1 MLSPCTIF
9 VLAMK
14 RNRITL
20 GIIAVL
26 LCSINTSAQ
35 NILTP
40 QNERQ
45 ISWADTDSTE
55 KEDVPTGFYMWNI
68 DERFG
73 DIRPTTPDTLLHGFP
88 NSNFTEGG
96 TFRYNTLGNL
106 GSPRQSRIFYDR
118 WEQGGGN
125 QFIFE
130 RPYDFFIKQPSG
142 LVFTNTKSPITN
154 ITYQKCG
161 NKTNG
166 EDRINALF
174 AVNAG
179 KRLGMGFRL
188 DYLYGRGYYPS
199 QSTSQFGGTVF
210 GSYLGERYKM
220 HIAYSAN
227 HLKTAENGGLES
239 DLYITDPQSFP
250 EKYGTADMPTRLSKT
265 WNRLNV
271 NYLYLT
277 HRYDVG
283 FLRYTDSEGNV
294 VKRESKNKLNLPGVE
309 MNADSIT
316 AQTDSIA
323 TDTLELKSTF
333 VPVAGFLHTL
343 RVDHNNRRLVSNA
356 LLDNYYADYYLPGD
370 SANDFTKNIYVTNT
384 LAFELREGFNRW
396 VKSGMRL
403 FARHEF
409 NRFTLPDESKKATTY
424 NYNYF
429 TVGAQLMK
437 EQGKIFHY
445 NVLGELRTTGADWG
459 EFNVEGNISFNIPL
473 RRDSLQIK
481 AEGYIRNES
490 PLFYYNH
497 YHGRNAWWDNDFK
510 KVMRSRIGGTL
521 RYRDTRLCVFM
532 ETLQNYLYFQEQ
544 QSPYT
549 SSAGTPLAHFGVTPR
564 QHNKNIQ
571 LLGATLRQD
580 CHWGIFNW
588 ENELTYQAT
597 SDKDVL
603 PLPAFN
609 AYTNIYLSFKVA
621 KVLTTEIG
629 ADMRYFTRYYA
640 PAYSPIIGQFCV
652 QDPEQRVK
660 IGNYP
665 FINVYAN
672 LHLRNF
678 RFYVMGSHINRSG
691 KGGNYFITPHYPANG
706 LVIRLG
712 LSWNFYN

>member
-1 MLSPCTIF
+1 
-9 VLAMK
+9 MK
-14 RNRITL
+14 RIRA
-20 GIIAVL
+20 IIGFFAVL
-26 LCSINTSAQ
+26 SVSINTTAQ
-35 NILTP
+35 NIIMSD
-40 QNERQ
+40 NKIRS
-45 ISWADTDSTE
+45 SWADNDSTE

-73 DIRPTTPDTLLHGFP
+73 DIHPTTPDTLLHGFQ
-88 NSNFTEGG
+88 NSNFTEGS

-118 WEQGGGN
+118 WEKGGGN

-130 RPYDFFIKQPSG
+130 RPYDFFIQQPG
-142 LVFTNTKSPITN
+142 NLVFTNTKSPITN

-166 EDRINALF
+166 EDRINAIF

-179 KRLGMGFRL
+179 KKLGMGFRL
-188 DYLYGRGYYPS
+188 DYLYGRGYYPR

-210 GSYLGERYKM
+210 ASYLDERYKM
-220 HIAYSAN
+220 HLAYSAN

-271 NYLYLT
+271 NYLYFT
-277 HRYDVG
+277 QRYDVG
-283 FLRYTDSEGNV
+283 FLRYTDSDGNV
-294 VKRESKNKLNLPGVE
+294 VKRESRNRLNLPGVE
-309 MNADSIT
+309 VQADSTT
-316 AQTDSIA
+316 AQADSTNTDSVA
-323 TDTLELKSTF
+323 LKSTF

-356 LLDNYYADYYLPGD
+356 LLDNYFADYYLQGD
-370 SANDFTKNIYVTNT
+370 TANDFTKNIYVTNT

-409 NRFTLPDESKKATTY
+409 NRFTLPNENKIATAY
-424 NYNYF
+424 SYNYF

-437 EQGKIFHY
+437 QQGKIFHY
-445 NVLGELRTTGADWG
+445 NVLGELRTTGSDWG
-459 EFNVEGNISFNIPL
+459 EFNVEGNLSFNIPL
-473 RRDSLQIK
+473 RRDSLLIK

-490 PLFYYNH
+490 PMFYFNH

-521 RYRDTRLCVFM
+521 RYRDTRLNVFV
-532 ETLQNYLYFQEQ
+532 ETLQNYLYFQEKQ
-544 QSPYT
+544 TPYT
-549 SSAGTPLAHFGVTPR
+549 SAAGIPLAHFGVSPR

-571 LLGATLRQD
+571 LIGATLRQD
-580 CHWGIFNW
+580 FHWGIFNW

-609 AYTNIYLSFKVA
+609 AYTNVYLGFKIA

-640 PAYSPIIGQFCV
+640 PAYSPMVGQFCV
-652 QDPEQRVK
+652 QDAEQRVK

-678 RFYVMGSHINRSG
+678 RFYVMGSHINRSS

-706 LVIRLG
+706 LVIRFG

>member
-1 MLSPCTIF
+1 
-9 VLAMK
+9 MK
-14 RNRITL
+14 RIRA
-20 GIIAVL
+20 IIGFFAVL
-26 LCSINTSAQ
+26 SVSINTTAQ
-35 NILTP
+35 NIITSD
-40 QNERQ
+40 NKIRS
-45 ISWADTDSTE
+45 SWADNDSTE

-73 DIRPTTPDTLLHGFP
+73 DIHPTTPDTLLHGFQ
-88 NSNFTEGG
+88 NSNFTEGS

-118 WEQGGGN
+118 WEKGGGN

-130 RPYDFFIKQPSG
+130 RPYDFFIQQPG
-142 LVFTNTKSPITN
+142 NLVFTNTKSPITN

-166 EDRINALF
+166 EDRINAIF

-179 KRLGMGFRL
+179 KKLGMGFRL

-210 GSYLGERYKM
+210 ASYLDERYKM
-220 HIAYSAN
+220 HLAYSAN

-265 WNRLNV
+265 WNRMNV
-271 NYLYLT
+271 NYLYFT
-277 HRYDVG
+277 QRYDVG
-283 FLRYTDSEGNV
+283 FLRYTDSDGNV
-294 VKRESKNKLNLPGVE
+294 VKRESRNRLNLPGVE
-309 MNADSIT
+309 VQADSTT
-316 AQTDSIA
+316 AQADSTNTDSVA
-323 TDTLELKSTF
+323 LKSTF

-356 LLDNYYADYYLPGD
+356 LLDNYFADYYLPGD
-370 SANDFTKNIYVTNT
+370 TANDFTKNIYVTNT

-409 NRFTLPDESKKATTY
+409 NRFTLPNENKIATAY
-424 NYNYF
+424 SYNYF

-437 EQGKIFHY
+437 QQGKIFHY
-445 NVLGELRTTGADWG
+445 NVLGELRTTGSDWG
-459 EFNVEGNISFNIPL
+459 EFNVEGNLSFNIPL
-473 RRDSLQIK
+473 RRDSLLIK

-490 PLFYYNH
+490 PMFYYNH

-521 RYRDTRLCVFM
+521 RYRDTRLNVFV
-532 ETLQNYLYFQEQ
+532 ETLQNYLYFQEKQ
-544 QSPYT
+544 TPYT
-549 SSAGTPLAHFGVTPR
+549 SAAGIPLAHFGVSPQ

-571 LLGATLRQD
+571 LIGATLRQD
-580 CHWGIFNW
+580 FHWGIFNW

-609 AYTNIYLSFKVA
+609 AYTNVYLGFKIA

-640 PAYSPIIGQFCV
+640 PAYSPMVGQFCV
-652 QDPEQRVK
+652 QDAEQRVK

-678 RFYVMGSHINRSG
+678 RFYVMGSHINRSS

-706 LVIRLG
+706 LVIRFG